1 VKREQ
6 RQLFRTFNIIDEG
19 NREVLGIKVATSI
32 PSLRLRLFASLFPN
46 FSANPLRSKPA
57 PYGLLAPI

>member
-6 RQLFRTFNIIDEG
+6 GRLFRTFKVIDEG
-19 NREVLGIKVATSI
+19 NREVLGIEVATSI

-46 FSANPLRSKPA
+46 LSANPLRA
-57 PYGLLAPI
+57 EGTACAY